1 MKFGRALREVVRFEV
16 LYKLFVLCLVNPAMR
31 EIYQTYVS
39 SVGVSFNAQ
48 MLGTFLN
55 LKGGLL
61 FLALFFLSALLV
73 FYELSVVVN
82 IVALCREGTPFRL
95 RTVLKASVW
104 NLGAMRGPGII
115 PAALYYVLFLPHV
128 RLGYVNTLVPS
139 VTIPEFIFDAMRRT
153 PPLGQIGMILYN
165 VLVYAA
171 FLLLLFVPVRMVL
184 RRERFGAA
192 VRGGLS
198 CWKQL
203 GALGAAQVIAVLFI
217 WNQGMT
223 EIARFWRR
231 NPLENSDFDGNFLKF
246 LVYSEAFRKDLVY
259 WVLMAVLLSA
269 GMAAFLYVVLR
280 RLSDKAGLH
289 PTLYPDWQGDGGVL
303 LAIAVHRLKGL
314 AARVRAAFKKKRWKA
329 AAGAAGLLFAAYLVL
344 GLWQPP
350 LVHALLS
357 IGHRGCNLEIENTVE
372 AVLAADADGMDYA
385 EIDVQLTADGVPVIF
400 HDTALSRLSDASGN
414 VSDYAWDEL
423 QAVELR
429 DEYSYPGKTARI
441 PSLEEMLRAVQD
453 APNGIG
459 LLIELKGDTL
469 RQEQLAAAVTA
480 LVEQYDFGS
489 RAMFMSLD
497 YYSVLSIHAAHPEWW
512 VGYCVFGSAGDI
524 DDSIWRYDIDFLAVE
539 ESMVTNR
546 LVTQARGYGLPVY
559 VWSVNDD
566 EKTLQCMEM
575 GVVGLISDWTDT
587 AATVEAYE
595 AAHSGVEYAGRDEVP
610 AQDTARLQ

>member
-1 MKFGRALREVVRFEV
+1 M
-16 LYKLFVLCLVNPAMR
+16 
-31 EIYQTYVS
+31 
-39 SVGVSFNAQ
+39 
-48 MLGTFLN
+48 
-55 LKGGLL
+55 
-61 FLALFFLSALLV
+61 
-73 FYELSVVVN
+73 
-82 IVALCREGTPFRL
+82 
-95 RTVLKASVW
+95 
-104 NLGAMRGPGII
+104 
-115 PAALYYVLFLPHV
+115 
-128 RLGYVNTLVPS
+128 
-139 VTIPEFIFDAMRRT
+139 
-153 PPLGQIGMILYN
+153 
-165 VLVYAA
+165 
-171 FLLLLFVPVRMVL
+171 
-184 RRERFGAA
+184 
-192 VRGGLS
+192 
-198 CWKQL
+198 
-203 GALGAAQVIAVLFI
+203 
-217 WNQGMT
+217 
-223 EIARFWRR
+223 
-231 NPLENSDFDGNFLKF
+231 KF

-350 LVHALLS
+350 LVHAPLS

-385 EIDVQLTADGVPVIF
+385 EIDVQLTADGLPVIF